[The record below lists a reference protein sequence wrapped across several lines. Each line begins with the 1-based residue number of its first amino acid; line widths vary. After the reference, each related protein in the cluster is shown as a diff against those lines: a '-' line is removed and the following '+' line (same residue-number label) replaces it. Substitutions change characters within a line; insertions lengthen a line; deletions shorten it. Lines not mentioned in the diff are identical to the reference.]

1 MSMKAAKHLVKII
14 AAFALIVLGAVSL
27 NAAAA
32 VINPATGDAEFGGS
46 LAQTRGNVMDIDI
59 RVDEPT
65 AEGRLANEGSASD
78 SDLLGQVLDS
88 DIVSTSVV
96 PLPAAAWMFGAALFG
111 LLSIARRRQT
121 NKS

>member
-1 MSMKAAKHLVKII
+1 MKAAKHLVKIV
-14 AAFALIVLGAVSL
+14 AAFALIVLGVVSL

-32 VINPATGDAEFGGS
+32 VINPATGDAEVGGS
-46 LAQTRGNVMDIDI
+46 RAETNGIVMNIDI

-65 AEGRLANEGSASD
+65 VEGRLANEGSAID

>member
-46 LAQTRGNVMDIDI
+46 LAETRGNVMDIDI
-59 RVDEPT
+59 RVDEP
-65 AEGRLANEGSASD
+65 AVEGRLANEGSAID
-78 SDLLGQVLDS
+78 SSAARQVPDS
-88 DIVSTSVV
+88 DIVSTSIV

-111 LLSIARRRQT
+111 LLSVARRRQT
-121 NKS
+121 NKP